1 MPQSISLCYACHF
14 EFIYI
19 LEFVY
24 SFFMGPGPNVLIMNA
39 TTTSSHFTQH
49 AHRAFAHPL
58 SSLRL
63 ILLFIMLALL
73 SSLSVPAAEPPNS
86 AHPPSRTVSA
96 SPALR
101 TSRARNAL
109 RPQSDTGWYYA
120 DDSRHWYY
128 QLPPQATSPLTTAVR
143 SVSLQTTTARH
154 SNSAATSI
162 GDVPFTSLPAAAS
175 ITDSLSS
182 APPSTS
188 PPDAQD
194 SSPLL
199 KTGWHHDVDGFTYY
213 FDPSDGHMLAGTHT
227 IDGIEYSFLSER
239 ERGNYHQGSLGAWF
253 YRANGLAPYGSLL
266 FSRSRSDRHA
276 TPAATRPANA
286 DRDHGLIDSEDL
298 VTDRL
303 TIPPKASPSELTRDD
318 DPDTGTTAT
327 PSELPRD
334 EDSTATP
341 SEFPREEDSPAT
353 PSEPPRSEN
362 TPPATPDPESPD
374 PATPPLTPDPN
385 SPDPTETPDPPS
397 PPETTDPET
406 PAPPS
411 DDRHHS
417 HTFDP
422 SVRCIATD
430 DWPTILANRDA
441 YSDCIEHHCTALL
454 YLSGP
459 PVSWQLP
466 STDTTTQ
473 DYPLYVSLVDDR
485 NDQLTI
491 AQAYAIPE
499 LSAVPMYVGT
509 SLHDAESTPIYKQS
523 NLGGLC
529 DTWLFRTLIGTGTN
543 SPFRFYLEDDD
554 GTYSQHEFNY
564 PGYQIRI
571 PDADEKRGAT
581 LLPLQPT
588 KRYISRG
595 YQAETPRI
603 ERNRYTTYLSDER
616 KIEST
621 LPQLFTKGKTKS
633 SPLWFPSAQELRKYT
648 LTKTEENAYL
658 PLDDDGDLLLSMYLK
673 PEHYIPA
680 LADSWR
686 SDESYWLRST
696 PSAYLSDETYAE
708 QGMPDVATRD
718 EYFLNA
724 DSAGNI
730 HAAHY
735 DDTAAVRLIFTV
747 K

>member
-1 MPQSISLCYACHF
+1 
-14 EFIYI
+14 
-19 LEFVY
+19 
-24 SFFMGPGPNVLIMNA
+24 MNA
-39 TTTSSHFTQH
+39 TTTSSRLNLH
-49 AHRAFAHPL
+49 AHRAFTHPL
-58 SSLRL
+58 PALRL
-63 ILLFIMLALL
+63 ILLFVMLALL
-73 SSLSVPAAEPPNS
+73 SSLSVSAAEPPNFT
-86 AHPPSRTVSA
+86 HPPSRTVSA

-101 TSRARNAL
+101 TSRTRNTH

-120 DDSRHWYY
+120 DNSRHWYY
-128 QLPPQATSPLTTAVR
+128 Q
-143 SVSLQTTTARH
+143 
-154 SNSAATSI
+154 
-162 GDVPFTSLPAAAS
+162 VPSQSTSLLTA
-175 ITDSLSS
+175 
-182 APPSTS
+182 APPSAS
-188 PPDAQD
+188 PPSTQP
-194 SSPLL
+194 SSFPLL
-199 KTGWHHDVDGFTYY
+199 KTGWHHDIDGFTYY
-213 FDPSDGHMLAGTHT
+213 LDPSDGHMLAGSHA

-239 ERGNYHQGSLGAWF
+239 DRGNYHQDSLGTWF

-266 FSRSRSDRHA
+266 FSRSRSDRHT
-276 TPAATRPANA
+276 TPAASHPANA
-286 DRDHGLIDSEDL
+286 NRDHGLIDSEDL
-298 VTDRL
+298 VTDRI

-318 DPDTGTTAT
+318 DTDSGTTVT
-327 PSELPRD
+327 PSEI
-334 EDSTATP
+334 
-341 SEFPREEDSPAT
+341 PREDDTPAT
-353 PSEPPRSEN
+353 PSEPPRSED
-362 TPPATPDPESPD
+362 TPPAAPDPESPD
-374 PATPPLTPDPN
+374 PATPPSTPDPD
-385 SPDPTETPDPPS
+385 STDPSETPDPPS
-397 PPETTDPET
+397 PSEPPDPET
-406 PAPPS
+406 PDPPEPPS
-411 DDRHHS
+411 DDRDRA
-417 HTFDP
+417 HTSDP
-422 SVRCIATD
+422 SVHCIATD
-430 DWPTILANRDA
+430 DWSTILANRDA

-459 PVSWQLP
+459 PVSWPLP

-473 DYPLYVSLVDDR
+473 DYPLYVSLVDAHDG
-485 NDQLTI
+485 QLTF
-491 AQAYAIPE
+491 AQAYSIPE

-509 SLHDAESTPIYKQS
+509 SLHDSEYTPTYKQS

-529 DTWLFRTLIGTGTN
+529 DTWLFRTLVGTGTN
-543 SPFRFYLEDDD
+543 SPFKFYLEDED

-564 PGYQIRI
+564 PGYQIRM
-571 PDADEKRGAT
+571 PNADEKRGTA

-616 KIEST
+616 KMEST

-696 PSAYLSDETYAE
+696 PSAYLSDETYTE
-708 QGMPDVATRD
+708 QGMSDVATRD
-718 EYFLNA
+718 EYFLQAN
-724 DSAGNI
+724 SAGNI
-730 HAAHY
+730 RAAHY

>member
-1 MPQSISLCYACHF
+1 
-14 EFIYI
+14 
-19 LEFVY
+19 
-24 SFFMGPGPNVLIMNA
+24 MN
-39 TTTSSHFTQH
+39 TTTDSYPIGLRNFRVLSHSHHRFLLTFLFVFFIVSSRS
-49 AHRAFAHPL
+49 A
-58 SSLRL
+58 
-63 ILLFIMLALL
+63 M
-73 SSLSVPAAEPPNS
+73 AAEPPNA

-101 TSRARNAL
+101 SSRARNTL
-109 RPQSDTGWYYA
+109 RSQSDTGWYYA

-128 QLPPQATSPLTTAVR
+128 QVPVQSTSLLTTA
-143 SVSLQTTTARH
+143 
-154 SNSAATSI
+154 
-162 GDVPFTSLPAAAS
+162 
-175 ITDSLSS
+175 
-182 APPSTS
+182 PPSAS
-188 PPDAQD
+188 PPSAQD
-194 SSPLL
+194 SSSPLL
-199 KTGWHHDVDGFTYY
+199 KTGWHHDIDGFTYY

-227 IDGIEYSFLSER
+227 IDGIEYSFLPELD
-239 ERGNYHQGSLGAWF
+239 RGNYHQDSLGAWF

-266 FSRSRSDRHA
+266 FSRSRSNRHA

-286 DRDHGLIDSEDL
+286 DHDHGLIDSEDL
-298 VTDRL
+298 ITDRL

-318 DPDTGTTAT
+318 ETASPSELPREEDSTTT

-341 SEFPREEDSPAT
+341 SD
-353 PSEPPRSEN
+353 N
-362 TPPATPDPESPD
+362 
-374 PATPPLTPDPN
+374 
-385 SPDPTETPDPPS
+385 
-397 PPETTDPET
+397 
-406 PAPPS
+406 
-411 DDRHHS
+411 RHHS
-417 HTFDP
+417 HTSDP

-430 DWPTILANRDA
+430 DWSTILANRDA
-441 YSDCIEHHCTALL
+441 YGDCIENHCTALL

-459 PVSWQLP
+459 PVSWPLP

-485 NDQLTI
+485 DGQFTI

-529 DTWLFRTLIGTGTN
+529 DTWLFRTLVGTGTK
-543 SPFRFYLEDDD
+543 SPFRFYLEDED

-571 PDADEKRGAT
+571 PDADEKRAAA
-581 LLPLQPT
+581 LLPLQST

-621 LPQLFTKGKTKS
+621 LPQLFTKGKMKS
-633 SPLWFPSAQELRKYT
+633 FSLWVPSTQELAEYSLTETETEAEDTSTSHTAQTTSGRSSIYT
-648 LTKTEENAYL
+648 
-658 PLDDDGDLLLSMYLK
+658 PLDANGNPLLSIYLK
-673 PEHYIPA
+673 SERYIPT

-696 PSAYLSDETYAE
+696 PSAYLSDEIYIK
-708 QGMPDVATRD
+708 QGMSDLATRD
-718 EYFLNA
+718 EYFLQA

-730 HAAHY
+730 RATHY
-735 DDTAAVRLIFTV
+735 DDTAAVRLIFTI

>member
-1 MPQSISLCYACHF
+1 
-14 EFIYI
+14 
-19 LEFVY
+19 
-24 SFFMGPGPNVLIMNA
+24 
-39 TTTSSHFTQH
+39 
-49 AHRAFAHPL
+49 
-58 SSLRL
+58 
-63 ILLFIMLALL
+63 
-73 SSLSVPAAEPPNS
+73 
-86 AHPPSRTVSA
+86 
-96 SPALR
+96 
-101 TSRARNAL
+101 
-109 RPQSDTGWYYA
+109 
-120 DDSRHWYY
+120 
-128 QLPPQATSPLTTAVR
+128 
-143 SVSLQTTTARH
+143 
-154 SNSAATSI
+154 
-162 GDVPFTSLPAAAS
+162 
-175 ITDSLSS
+175 
-182 APPSTS
+182 
-188 PPDAQD
+188 
-194 SSPLL
+194 
-199 KTGWHHDVDGFTYY
+199 
-213 FDPSDGHMLAGTHT
+213 MLAGTHT
-227 IDGIEYSFLSER
+227 IDGIEYSFLPKR
-239 ERGNYHQGSLGAWF
+239 DRGNYHQDSLGTWF

-286 DRDHGLIDSEDL
+286 DCDHGLIDSEDL

-334 EDSTATP
+334 EDSTTTP
-341 SEFPREEDSPAT
+341 SELPREDDSPAT
-353 PSEPPRSEN
+353 PSEPPRSED
-362 TPPATPDPESPD
+362 TVPTTPDPDSPD
-374 PATPPLTPDPN
+374 PDEL
-385 SPDPTETPDPPS
+385 PDPPS

-411 DDRHHS
+411 DDRNHA
-417 HTFDP
+417 HTTDP
-422 SVRCIATD
+422 SVHCIATD

-441 YSDCIEHHCTALL
+441 YGDCIENHCTTLL

-459 PVSWQLP
+459 PVSWPLP

-485 NDQLTI
+485 DGQLTF
-491 AQAYAIPE
+491 AQVYTIPE
-499 LSAVPMYVGT
+499 LSAVPLYVGT
-509 SLHDAESTPIYKQS
+509 SLHDSESTPTYKQT
-523 NLGGLC
+523 NLGGIC
-529 DTWLFRTLIGTGTN
+529 DTWLFRTLVGTGTN
-543 SPFRFYLEDDD
+543 SPFKFYLEDED

-571 PDADEKRGAT
+571 PDADETRSGA
-581 LLPLQPT
+581 LLPLQST

-603 ERNRYTTYLSDER
+603 ERNRYMTYLSDER
-616 KIEST
+616 KTEST

-633 SPLWFPSAQELRKYT
+633 SPLWFPSVQELAEYT
-648 LTKTEENAYL
+648 IVKNESTEASTSRTSQTAAGSSSSYAPQDAN
-658 PLDDDGDLLLSMYLK
+658 GDPLLSIYLK
-673 PEHYIPA
+673 SECHIPA

-696 PSAYLSDETYAE
+696 PSAYLSKETYE
-708 QGMPDVATRD
+708 NLGMPVTATRD
-718 EYFLNA
+718 DYFLQA

>member
-1 MPQSISLCYACHF
+1 MNVITESYPISLRNSRALHHLHHRF
-14 EFIYI
+14 LLVF
-19 LEFVY
+19 LFV
-24 SFFMGPGPNVLIMNA
+24 F
-39 TTTSSHFTQH
+39 
-49 AHRAFAHPL
+49 
-58 SSLRL
+58 
-63 ILLFIMLALL
+63 FIM
-73 SSLSVPAAEPPNS
+73 SSRSAMAAEPPNS

-101 TSRARNAL
+101 TSRARNTL

-120 DDSRHWYY
+120 DDSHHWYY
-128 QLPPQATSPLTTAVR
+128 Q
-143 SVSLQTTTARH
+143 
-154 SNSAATSI
+154 
-162 GDVPFTSLPAAAS
+162 VPVQSTSLFTA
-175 ITDSLSS
+175 
-182 APPSTS
+182 APPPAS
-188 PPDAQD
+188 PPDDQYS

-199 KTGWHHDVDGFTYY
+199 KTGWHYDIDGFTYY
-213 FDPSDGHMLAGTHT
+213 FDPSDGHMFAGSHT
-227 IDGIEYSFLSER
+227 IDGIEYSFLPER
-239 ERGNYHQGSLGAWF
+239 DRGNYHQDILGAWF

-266 FSRSRSDRHA
+266 FSRSRG
-276 TPAATRPANA
+276 
-286 DRDHGLIDSEDL
+286 DRDHTSVKARPSVPTRDKTLIDSEDL

-327 PSELPRD
+327 PSELPRE

-341 SEFPREEDSPAT
+341 SELPREDDSPAT

-362 TPPATPDPESPD
+362 TVPNAPDPDSPD
-374 PATPPLTPDPN
+374 PDEL
-385 SPDPTETPDPPS
+385 PDPPS

-411 DDRHHS
+411 DDRNHA
-417 HTFDP
+417 HTTDP
-422 SVRCIATD
+422 SVHCIATD
-430 DWPTILANRDA
+430 NWSTILANRDA
-441 YSDCIEHHCTALL
+441 YGDCIEHHCTALL

-459 PVSWQLP
+459 PVSWPLP
-466 STDTTTQ
+466 STNATKQ
-473 DYPLYVSLVDDR
+473 DYPLYVSLVDDH
-485 NDQLTI
+485 DGQLTF

-529 DTWLFRTLIGTGTN
+529 DTWLFRTLVGTGTN
-543 SPFRFYLEDDD
+543 SPFKFYLEGEDS
-554 GTYSQHEFNY
+554 TYSQHEFNY

-571 PDADEKRGAT
+571 PDADEDRGAA
-581 LLPLQPT
+581 LLPLQST

-616 KIEST
+616 KMEST
-621 LPQLFTKGKTKS
+621 LPQLFTKGKMKS
-633 SPLWFPSAQELRKYT
+633 SQLWFPSTQELRKYT
-648 LTKTEENAYL
+648 LTKTDGNAYQ
-658 PLDDDGDLLLSMYLK
+658 PLDDDGDPLLSMYLK

-686 SDESYWLRST
+686 SDESYWLQST
-696 PSAYLSDETYAE
+696 PSAYLSDETYTE
-708 QGMPDVATRD
+708 QGMSDVATRD
-718 EYFLNA
+718 EYFLQAN
-724 DSAGNI
+724 SAGNI
-730 HAAHY
+730 RAAHY

>member
-1 MPQSISLCYACHF
+1 MSESAIRIYSNINYNGVAYRNSLVF
-14 EFIYI
+14 NFRKE
-19 LEFVY
+19 
-24 SFFMGPGPNVLIMNA
+24 NIMN
-39 TTTSSHFTQH
+39 TKLGSYPIVLHNFRTLYHLH
-49 AHRAFAHPL
+49 HRSLLIFLFVFFIL
-58 SSLRL
+58 SSRSA
-63 ILLFIMLALL
+63 M
-73 SSLSVPAAEPPNS
+73 AAEPPNA

-101 TSRARNAL
+101 TSRARNTL
-109 RPQSDTGWYYA
+109 RPQADTGWYYA
-120 DDSRHWYY
+120 DDSHHWYY
-128 QLPPQATSPLTTAVR
+128 QVPNQSTSLF
-143 SVSLQTTTARH
+143 TTT
-154 SNSAATSI
+154 
-162 GDVPFTSLPAAAS
+162 
-175 ITDSLSS
+175 
-182 APPSTS
+182 PPSAS

-194 SSPLL
+194 SSSPLL

-213 FDPSDGHMLAGTHT
+213 FDLSDGHMLAGTHS
-227 IDGIEYSFLSER
+227 IDGIEYSFLPER
-239 ERGNYHQGSLGAWF
+239 DRGNYHQDSLGAWF

-266 FSRSRSDRHA
+266 FSHSRSDRHA
-276 TPAATRPANA
+276 TPAATRPADP
-286 DRDHGLIDSEDL
+286 DRDHGLIDSEEL
-298 VTDRL
+298 VTDRI

-318 DPDTGTTAT
+318 DTDTGTTAT
-327 PSELPRD
+327 PSELPR
-334 EDSTATP
+334 ED
-341 SEFPREEDSPAT
+341 DSPAT
-353 PSEPPRSEN
+353 PSEPPRSED

-374 PATPPLTPDPN
+374 PD
-385 SPDPTETPDPPS
+385 ETPDP
-397 PPETTDPET
+397 

-411 DDRHHS
+411 DDRDHA
-417 HTFDP
+417 HTSDP
-422 SVRCIATD
+422 SVHCIATD
-430 DWPTILANRDA
+430 DWSTILANRDA

-459 PVSWQLP
+459 PVSWPLP

-473 DYPLYVSLVDDR
+473 DYPLYVSLVEA
-485 NDQLTI
+485 NDGQLTF

-499 LSAVPMYVGT
+499 LSAVPMYVGIT
-509 SLHDAESTPIYKQS
+509 LHDSESTPTYKQS

-529 DTWLFRTLIGTGTN
+529 DTWLFRTLVGTGTN
-543 SPFRFYLEDDD
+543 SPFKFYLEDED

-571 PDADEKRGAT
+571 PDADENHGAA
-581 LLPLQPT
+581 LLPLQLT

-595 YQAETPRI
+595 YQAETPRV

-616 KIEST
+616 KTESN
-621 LPQLFTKGKTKS
+621 LPQLFTKGKMKS
-633 SPLWFPSAQELRKYT
+633 SQLWFPSTQEL
-648 LTKTEENAYL
+648 TEYAIVKNESTEASTSRTSQTAADSSSSYAPQDAN
-658 PLDDDGDLLLSMYLK
+658 GDPLLSIYLK
-673 PEHYIPA
+673 SERHIPA

-708 QGMPDVATRD
+708 QGMSDEVTRD
-718 EYFLNA
+718 EYFLQA